1 MPKKTAASIRARV
14 RAEMIDEI
22 KDAARRQLATEG
34 ANLSLRAI
42 ARELGMVSSALYRY
56 FASRDDL
63 LTALLIDAYNAIG
76 EVAER
81 ADATVADRLSLT
93 GRWLTVAHAWR
104 DWALANPAEYAL
116 IHGSPV
122 PGYAAPQ
129 DTVGPASRRFLV
141 IAAIIRD
148 GQQSGALAPSGG
160 PLAPASD
167 PLAWSGTHAPSGGT
181 HAPSGG
187 THAPSGLHAPSGG
200 TLAPSGLHAPSGGTL
215 APSRGTLAP
224 ASDPLAP
231 SGGPLAPS
239 GRTLGSADAPLAPSW
254 GPPIP
259 APLLAELNGVAA
271 ALGVE
276 ADAGLTA
283 RTLVAVTELFGAL
296 NFELFGQL
304 NNTIDERRAWFD
316 YQARAMAALIGFP

>member
-1 MPKKTAASIRARV
+1 
-14 RAEMIDEI
+14 
-22 KDAARRQLATEG
+22 
-34 ANLSLRAI
+34 
-42 ARELGMVSSALYRY
+42 
-56 FASRDDL
+56 
-63 LTALLIDAYNAIG
+63 
-76 EVAER
+76 
-81 ADATVADRLSLT
+81 
-93 GRWLTVAHAWR
+93 
-104 DWALANPAEYAL
+104 
-116 IHGSPV
+116 V

-148 GQQSGALAPSGG
+148 GQQSGALAPPGG
-160 PLAPASD
+160 TLAPASD
-167 PLAWSGTHAPSGGT
+167 PLAWSGT

-200 TLAPSGLHAPSGGTL
+200 TLAPSG
-215 APSRGTLAP
+215 GTLAP